1 MSDSEAPKSSLPARR
16 RRGRRGGR
24 GRGRAL
30 RPPGTGAV
38 PIVPATSK
46 ATAMISPSQ
55 AELVESIE
63 DVERVERPE
72 RASPPER
79 VERPEHVERAARPGR
94 IARPLRPEPAM
105 ARADEREPE
114 PERRGSAVTQ
124 AIAEI
129 SEIVES
135 LRRVLDQM
143 EDVLELTELAE
154 RQKTTDEREIDSLR
168 RALRQFQ
175 QRTTRGP
182 RSRDDE
188 SREARNETRA
198 EAPDR
203 RSDSSSSGE
212 QR

>member
-1 MSDSEAPKSSLPARR
+1 
-16 RRGRRGGR
+16 
-24 GRGRAL
+24 
-30 RPPGTGAV
+30 
-38 PIVPATSK
+38 
-46 ATAMISPSQ
+46 
-55 AELVESIE
+55 
-63 DVERVERPE
+63 
-72 RASPPER
+72 
-79 VERPEHVERAARPGR
+79 
-94 IARPLRPEPAM
+94 M
-105 ARADEREPE
+105 ARADDREPE